1 MFDDLD
7 RDFSSASGGDLGG
20 GDLGGGD
27 LGGSSNFSGGDLGG
41 DLGGSSNFSGGDL
54 GGGDLG
60 GGSYDL
66 GGGDLGGGDLG
77 GGSFEKPTS
86 SRRRTTSTPAR
97 RNHIEDP
104 FVNKVVRLLLTFFLG
119 FIGSF
124 VINHS
129 PLKPEG
135 FKSRTCAYFFLTMIT
150 FGIYGLVAS
159 LCNLTFDPNK
169 SSNIGYFKD

>member
-7 RDFSSASGGDLGG
+7 RDFSSVK
-20 GDLGGGD
+20 
-27 LGGSSNFSGGDLGG
+27 GGDLGG
-41 DLGGSSNFSGGDL
+41 DLGGDSLGGGNNSFDLGGDLGGGNNSFDLGGDL
-54 GGGDLG
+54 GGGDF
-60 GGSYDL
+60 
-66 GGGDLGGGDLG
+66 GD
-77 GGSFEKPTS
+77 SVNSPKPTTS
-86 SRRRTTSTPAR
+86 SRRRTTSNSSRSNTNNR
-97 RNHIEDP
+97 TRIEDP
-104 FVNKVVRLLLTFFLG
+104 FVNKLVRLLLTFFLG

-135 FKSRTCAYFFLTMIT
+135 FKSRTCAYFFLTMFT

-169 SSNIGYFKD
+169 NGNIGYFKD

>member
-27 LGGSSNFSGGDLGG
+27 LGSSSNFSGGDLGG

-66 GGGDLGGGDLG
+66 GGGDLGGD
-77 GGSFEKPTS
+77 SFEKPTS
-86 SRRRTTSTPAR
+86 SRRRTTPTPAR
-97 RNHIEDP
+97 RNRIEDP

-135 FKSRTCAYFFLTMIT
+135 FKSRTCAYFFLTWLT
-150 FGIYGLVAS
+150 CGIYGLVAS